1 MTSTDLFRRRANE
14 CRRLAAAARNANDK
28 TFWLE
33 LVERWE
39 SARQRCL
46 RQVLMGDLQQ
56 KHSLGRG
63 AIAKSPVRLGR
74 ASSASRGS
82 LLNSITTLPQ
92 KAA

>member
-28 TFWLE
+28 AFWLE

-46 RQVLMGDLQQ
+46 RQVLMGDL
-56 KHSLGRG
+56 KHKHRARPGRQ
-63 AIAKSPVRLGR
+63 
-74 ASSASRGS
+74 GS
-82 LLNSITTLPQ
+82 Q
-92 KAA
+92 G